1 MPRLPAAPRY
11 SHRLSGPRY
20 CREKSPATVAHPP
33 ARTDAVQVSDA
44 QPPSSVV
51 SGRPTSRVVIGML
64 KGDNR
69 SLESFLLRLRA
80 ILPHRKRANSIKE
93 SHFVR
98 RIELNCRSDDIW
110 IVKGANRD
118 LDGTTRLKRERRA
131 AFSAKAAPHPVRTCE
146 TTWIPAR
153 PFEIMD
159 CHQRAEDSTKC
170 LLAHAA
176 VTDRRAAKAGG
187 TKAYGATLAAAGMK
201 YGAHRATFH
210 FVLPSFVSSSSMS
223 IALSSSRIRSAS
235 FKFFVLRAV
244 SRASIKLTTLVSSTA
259 ADSGRNAVH

>member
-11 SHRLSGPRY
+11 SRRSSGPRY

-33 ARTDAVQVSDA
+33 ARTDAAQVSDA

-51 SGRPTSRVVIGML
+51 SGRPTSCVMIGVL
-64 KGDNR
+64 KGDTR

-80 ILPHRKRANSIKE
+80 IRPHRKRANSIKE

-118 LDGTTRLKRERRA
+118 LRGTTRLKRERRA

-187 TKAYGATLAAAGMK
+187 AKAYGATLTAAGMK
-201 YGAHRATFH
+201 YGAHRAISQ
-210 FVLPSFVSSSSMS
+210 VVPSLESLSTTPM
-223 IALSSSRIRSAS
+223 AASSSRIRSAS
-235 FKFFVLRAV
+235 LKFFLLRAV